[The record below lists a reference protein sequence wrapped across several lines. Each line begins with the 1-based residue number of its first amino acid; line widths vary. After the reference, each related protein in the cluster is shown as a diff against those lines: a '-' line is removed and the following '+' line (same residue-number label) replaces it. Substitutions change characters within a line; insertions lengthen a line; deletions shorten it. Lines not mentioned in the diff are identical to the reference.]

1 MRQNFEACL
10 SEVLR
15 YEGGYVHNPRDPG
28 GETNLGIS
36 KRTYPRENIRGMT
49 RDRAAMIYRRDFW
62 DAVRGDD
69 LPAGLDLVAFD
80 AAVNSGQIRSA
91 KWLQTALGVSQD
103 GHIGPVT
110 VAKANAADPATAIG
124 RACDARMAF
133 LRRLATWDDF
143 GRGWTRRVDAVRA
156 AALAMAA
163 PSRPEPKPV
172 PRPVPKPAPPAPAN
186 RASPPGITIAGLL
199 FGAALAA
206 FAFIKWG

>member
-1 MRQNFEACL
+1 MRQNFDACL

-15 YEGGYVHNPRDPG
+15 HEGGYVFHPRDPG

-49 RDRAAMIYRRDFW
+49 RDRAALIYRRDFW
-62 DAVRGDD
+62 DAVKGDD

-91 KWLQTALGVSQD
+91 KWLQAALGVAQD

-110 VAKANAADPATAIG
+110 VAKAQVADAATAIG

-133 LRRLATWDDF
+133 LRRLGTWDAF

-172 PRPVPKPAPPAPAN
+172 PRPAPKPASPAPAL
-186 RASPPGITIAGLL
+186 RAGPPGITIAGLI